1 LKITI
6 KNVNMCRIVLLGKK
20 AAIMQQFDRLGDD
33 KYFRAINE
41 KIAGIEGAV
50 MGRGNSGQ
58 ER

>member
-1 LKITI
+1 
-6 KNVNMCRIVLLGKK
+6 MCRIVLLGKK

-33 KYFRAINE
+33 QYFKAINE

-50 MGRGNSGQ
+50 MGRGNSGN